1 MADLR
6 RRRGLR
12 DRRDRLRAP
21 GGPRRRAVLR
31 GLSPIWGLLQAL
43 SCVNPR
49 TEAEQYKY
57 TILVRAGIS
66 LDPSSLTLLSWVE
79 LYSSVV
85 HHL

>member
-1 MADLR
+1 
-6 RRRGLR
+6 
-12 DRRDRLRAP
+12 
-21 GGPRRRAVLR
+21 
-31 GLSPIWGLLQAL
+31 L